1 MILPLSKELSDLDS
15 NHETASLV
23 DPLCSSLKRRASL
36 DGLKLYSITGKLTSI
51 AFKCVFVM
59 LT

>member
-1 MILPLSKELSDLDS
+1 MILLLITKLPDFDG
-15 NHETASLV
+15 NHKTASLV
-23 DPLCSSLKRRASL
+23 DSLCSSLKSRASL
-36 DGLKLYSITGKLTSI
+36 SGLKLYSITGKLTSI